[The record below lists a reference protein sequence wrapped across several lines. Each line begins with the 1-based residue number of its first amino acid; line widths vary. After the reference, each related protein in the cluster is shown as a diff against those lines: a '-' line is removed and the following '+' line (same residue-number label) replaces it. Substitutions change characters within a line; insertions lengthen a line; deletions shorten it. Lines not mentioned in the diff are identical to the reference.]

1 LARDQL
7 ANGVDVVAECVNP
20 LKLTRDAWRAIGPRV
35 LEIELVCSE
44 PGEHRARV
52 EGRVAD
58 IAGLRLPTWQDVVE
72 REYVGSSAVVAS
84 PDTGLKPFDPAVRSQ
99 AA

>member
-1 LARDQL
+1 
-7 ANGVDVVAECVNP
+7 
-20 LKLTRDAWRAIGPRV
+20 
-35 LEIELVCSE
+35 
-44 PGEHRARV
+44 
-52 EGRVAD
+52 VAD